1 MTALMAATED
11 IRPEKVLLL
20 CELCADV
27 NKSDS
32 RGRTALLIA
41 TERRI
46 YSSSMHKSIIDML
59 VVHGASLESRDLEG
73 RTPLHQA
80 VNRCHLCIVQIFVSF
95 QKDLDVKDSTG
106 ATPLHLAVLS
116 SAEDIVEELVLAG
129 AGVNCVDNTGQTPL
143 HIAAR
148 LLSHEILQFL
158 LAHGGDCELKDRFG
172 MTAADHAEAM
182 IRNQDIIDLLSDPPT
197 ANLIESDRVGSII
210 KRLSRCLRYTTLKS
224 RR

>member
-1 MTALMAATED
+1 MVATED
-11 IRPEKVLLL
+11 VCVAKVQLL
-20 CELCADV
+20 CELCANV
-27 NKSDS
+27 NKSDN
-32 RGRTALLIA
+32 RGRTALHIA
-41 TERRI
+41 TGPQERVRE
-46 YSSSMHKSIIDML
+46 IIFDIL
-59 VVHGASLESRDLEG
+59 VAHGASLESRDLEG

-80 VNRCHLCIVQIFVSF
+80 VNGRRLWVVRKFVDF

-116 SAEDIVEELVLAG
+116 SAEDIVEDLVLAG